1 MKNSKKTL
9 LTLLAVAINCAVQ
22 TAAAE
27 TVLRRGNGTEP
38 KGIDPQTS
46 EGTAEANIMRD
57 LFEGLLARDRDTKLI
72 PGVAEKWEISE
83 DGKTYTFHLRDT
95 QWSDGTPLTAEDFVY
110 AWQRDV
116 NPATGG
122 KYSFLLYPV
131 KNAQALTEGQNKD
144 LNQLGIKALDAR
156 TLQIELE
163 ASTPYFLEILAHA
176 STYPVPRHIV
186 EKHGK
191 NWTRPENIATNGA
204 YTLKNWQPNA
214 HMTLNK
220 SGTYWDKGNVKID
233 QVIYYPTEDKNTEL
247 QRYRAGE
254 LDMTYEIPLDQI
266 KWIRENLK
274 DELAIGPYLGTYFYG
289 YNITRAPFKD
299 NPKLREALTLAIDR
313 DIITG
318 KITGTGEKPVY
329 GIVPPGIA
337 GYDNYRPA
345 YADMSQ
351 AERNQKAQQLYAEA
365 GYSKDNPLKIE
376 LLYNTSENHKKI
388 AIAIAA
394 MWKKTLGVE
403 TQLINQEWKVFLAT
417 RQEKASTQAF
427 RSGWIGDYND
437 ANTFLEQ
444 YSSKAAMNDPGYNS
458 ATYDDLLRQAAREQE
473 PAKRAALLKQAEQEL
488 IDSYAV
494 APIYS
499 YVTKRLVKPYVKGYS
514 ANILD
519 ENPSKHLSIEK

>member
-1 MKNSKKTL
+1 
-9 LTLLAVAINCAVQ
+9 
-22 TAAAE
+22 
-27 TVLRRGNGTEP
+27 
-38 KGIDPQTS
+38 
-46 EGTAEANIMRD
+46 
-57 LFEGLLARDRDTKLI
+57 
-72 PGVAEKWEISE
+72 
-83 DGKTYTFHLRDT
+83 
-95 QWSDGTPLTAEDFVY
+95 
-110 AWQRDV
+110 
-116 NPATGG
+116 
-122 KYSFLLYPV
+122 
-131 KNAQALTEGQNKD
+131 
-144 LNQLGIKALDAR
+144 
-156 TLQIELE
+156 
-163 ASTPYFLEILAHA
+163 
-176 STYPVPRHIV
+176 
-186 EKHGK
+186 
-191 NWTRPENIATNGA
+191 
-204 YTLKNWQPNA
+204 
-214 HMTLNK
+214 MTLNK

-318 KITGTGEKPVY
+318 KTTGTGEKPVY

-394 MWKKTLGVE
+394 AESAIAIAIMINIYRHLNNLSVDQLKKMK
-403 TQLINQEWKVFLAT
+403 W
-417 RQEKASTQAF
+417 
-427 RSGWIGDYND
+427 
-437 ANTFLEQ
+437 
-444 YSSKAAMNDPGYNS
+444 
-458 ATYDDLLRQAAREQE
+458 
-473 PAKRAALLKQAEQEL
+473 
-488 IDSYAV
+488 
-494 APIYS
+494 
-499 YVTKRLVKPYVKGYS
+499 
-514 ANILD
+514 
-519 ENPSKHLSIEK
+519 